1 MSMSI
6 ENDVKRLADALER
19 CDSIVVGAGS
29 GLSTAAGF
37 TYSGARFESYFG
49 DLIAKYGLTD
59 MYSAGF
65 YPYPTPEDLWGYWC
79 RHIWVNRYM
88 PIPKD
93 TYDLL
98 LQLVGPKDHFVL
110 TTNVDHCFQKSGFG
124 KERLFYTQGDY
135 GLFQCSRPCCQ
146 KTWDNYDQVR
156 AMIESEG
163 FGTGDD
169 GTLVLPKPGSLKT
182 TIPNDLIPT
191 CPECGAPATINLR
204 IDGSFVEDEGWRA
217 ANDRYHDYLEKHVAP
232 GKGVLFL
239 ELGVGF
245 NTPVIIKYPFWQMT
259 ARNGD
264 STYACVNMG
273 DVSVPSEIEDRSICI
288 GDDINEV
295 LKSLKVLAVTDRG
308 GLGQ

>member
-6 ENDVKRLADALER
+6 ENDVKRLSDALER
-19 CDSIVVGAGS
+19 CDCVVVGAGS
-29 GLSTAAGF
+29 GLSAAAGF
-37 TYSGARFESYFG
+37 TYSGARFERYFG

-65 YPYPTPEDLWGYWC
+65 YPYPTREDLWGYWC

-93 TYDLL
+93 TYDML
-98 LQLVGPKDHFVL
+98 LQLVEPKDHFVI

-156 AMIESEG
+156 AMIEAEG
-163 FGTGDD
+163 FGIESD
-169 GTLVLPKPGSLKT
+169 GTLILPKSRSLKT
-182 TIPNDLIPT
+182 AIPSDLIPA
-191 CPECGAPATINLR
+191 CPECGAPAITNLR
-204 IDGSFVEDEGWRA
+204 VDGSFVEDTGWHA
-217 ANDRYHDYLEKHVAP
+217 ANDRYCEYLEEHVST
-232 GKGVLFL
+232 GKRLLFL

-259 ARNGD
+259 ARND
-264 STYACVNMG
+264 DATYACLNMG
-273 DVSVPSEIEDRSICI
+273 DVMVPAQIEYRSICI
-288 GDDINEV
+288 DGDIIEV
-295 LKSLKVLAVTDRG
+295 LASLFALQEKGAAR
-308 GLGQ
+308 